1 MVFTPAPWYHLR
13 PNRAPGALL
22 VLLFDRLVGLA
33 NRRCRL
39 IMMLDLQHSVPPP
52 IPKPV
57 ITPWP
62 GSQLVPLP
70 FPTGT
75 GTLRYLNIKAGGG
88 RADGQRAHLSIG
100 LLHTSLSWLPR
111 RWTWAL

>member
-52 IPKPV
+52 IPKLV

-70 FPTGT
+70 FPTGIW
-75 GTLRYLNIKAGGG
+75 TLRYLNVKAGGG
-88 RADGQRAHLSIG
+88 RAIEQWAHLRFG
-100 LLHTSLSWLPR
+100 LFHTLQ
-111 RWTWAL
+111 